1 MLLTGPGVFASSR
14 ERSSLMSDQGPE
26 PISNESP
33 RGFRPDD
40 SGQRRRD
47 AAGRQRPERKHGNLE
62 RSVTRPAERSRSTD
76 PARLAAY
83 TVMRAVAAGA
93 YANLELPK
101 ELRDKGIR
109 GRDAAFA
116 TELTYGATRL
126 RGLYDP
132 IIASAAGRPV
142 DRIDDNVL
150 DTLRLGAHQ
159 LLGMRVASHAAVDQT
174 VGLARLVNGASAGGF
189 VNAVMR
195 RVSEKDLDTW
205 VAEVVPTTDQIAA
218 LAVRHSHPEW
228 VVRALRA
235 ALIGHGAST
244 PETLDGDLEALL
256 VSDNAAAKVSL
267 VARPGLCEVSELARS
282 GAVPSLLSRVGAV
295 LDSGDPGSI
304 AAVRSS
310 RAAVQDEG
318 SQLVALALAAATVST
333 GSEHEKWLDL
343 CAGPGGKAA
352 LLATLGAQSGA
363 TLFANEISEHRA
375 DLVRQTL
382 DAALESG
389 IEVMIGTGDGRE
401 IGEDE
406 PETYDR
412 VLVDAPC
419 TGLGAL
425 RRRPEARWRRTATDL
440 VELGSLQR
448 ALLVS
453 AIEATKPG
461 GVIGYATCSPHLAET
476 RFVVSD
482 VVKKRRDV
490 DIVDARGLFHD
501 AGDQPIEHLGDGPF
515 VQLWPHVQGTDA
527 MFFSLLRKHP

>member
-1 MLLTGPGVFASSR
+1 MSS
-14 ERSSLMSDQGPE
+14 EGQGPDL
-26 PISNESP
+26 PDLP
-33 RGFRPDD
+33 DLPDPHDRPDRPD
-40 SGQRRRD
+40 RPLEPRRD

-83 TVMRAVAAGA
+83 TVMRAVADGA

-101 ELRDKGIR
+101 ELREKGIR

-132 IIASAAGRPV
+132 IIAVAASRAV
-142 DRIDDNVL
+142 DQIDANVL

-159 LLGMRVASHAAVDQT
+159 ILGMRVASHAAVDQS

-195 RVSEKDLDTW
+195 RISEKDLATW
-205 VAEVVPTTDQIAA
+205 IAQVVPADDPIAA
-218 LAVRHSHPEW
+218 LATRHSHPQW
-228 VVRALRA
+228 IVRALRA
-235 ALIGHGAST
+235 ALVGHGAST
-244 PETLDGDLEALL
+244 VQTLDADLEALL
-256 VSDNAAAKVSL
+256 ASDNAAAKVAL
-267 VARPGLCEVSELARS
+267 VARPGLCEVEELTRA
-282 GAVPSLLSRVGAV
+282 GATPSLLSWVGAV

-304 AAVRSS
+304 SAVRTG

-318 SQLVALALAAATVST
+318 SQLVALAVAAAEVST
-333 GSEHEKWLDL
+333 GAEHEKWLDL

-352 LLATLGAQSGA
+352 LLATLGARRGA

-375 DLVRQTL
+375 DLVRLTL
-382 DAALESG
+382 DAAIDAG
-389 IEVMIGTGDGRE
+389 IEVMVGTGDGRE

-406 PETYDR
+406 PDTYDR

-425 RRRPEARWRRTATDL
+425 RRRPEARWRRTPADL
-440 VELGSLQR
+440 VELSSLQR
-448 ALLVS
+448 SLLAS
-453 AIEATKPG
+453 AIDATRPG

-476 RFVVSD
+476 RFVVTD
-482 VVKKRRDV
+482 VTKRRHDV
-490 DIVDARGLFHD
+490 EIADARDLFRD
-501 AGDQPIEHLGDGPF
+501 AGGRRLEHLGDGPF
-515 VQLWPHVQGTDA
+515 VQLWPHVHGTDA
-527 MFFSLLRKHP
+527 MFFSLLRKHA

>member
-1 MLLTGPGVFASSR
+1 
-14 ERSSLMSDQGPE
+14 MSDQSHGAD
-26 PISNESP
+26 
-33 RGFRPDD
+33 RPDQ
-40 SGQRRRD
+40 SGERRRD
-47 AAGRQRPERKHGNLE
+47 ASGRQRPERKHGNLE

-83 TVMRAVAAGA
+83 TVMRAVADGA

-132 IIASAAGRPV
+132 IIAAAAGRPISA
-142 DRIDDNVL
+142 IDPNVL

-159 LLGMRVASHAAVDQT
+159 VLGMRVAVHAAVDQT

-195 RVSEKDLDTW
+195 RISEKDLDTW
-205 VAEVVPTTDQIAA
+205 IAQVVPTGDPMAA
-218 LAVRHSHPEW
+218 LATLHSHPEW

-244 PETLDGDLEALL
+244 IETLDADLEALL

-267 VARPGLCEVSELARS
+267 VARPGLCEVEELARA
-282 GAVPSLLSRVGAV
+282 GATPSLLSRVGAV

-304 AAVRSS
+304 SAIRSG

-318 SQLVALALAAATVST
+318 SQLVALAVAAAEVST
-333 GSEHEKWLDL
+333 GAEHEKWLDL

-352 LLATLGAQSGA
+352 LLATLGAQRGA
-363 TLFANEISEHRA
+363 TLFANEISEHRT

-382 DAALESG
+382 DAAIDSG
-389 IEVMIGTGDGRE
+389 LEVMIGTSDGRE

-425 RRRPEARWRRTATDL
+425 RRRPEARWRRTTADL
-440 VELGSLQR
+440 AELGVLQR

-461 GVIGYATCSPHLAET
+461 GIIGYATCSPHLAET

-482 VVKKRRDV
+482 VVKKRQDV
-490 DIVDARGLFHD
+490 EIADARDLFLD
-501 AGDQPIEHLGDGPF
+501 AGGRPVGHLGEGPF
-515 VQLWPHVQGTDA
+515 VQLWPHVHGTDA
-527 MFFSLLRKHP
+527 MFFALLRKHS

>member
-1 MLLTGPGVFASSR
+1 
-14 ERSSLMSDQGPE
+14 MSDQSAGA
-26 PISNESP
+26 
-33 RGFRPDD
+33 GRPDQ
-40 SGQRRRD
+40 SGESRRGAAGESRRDAAGESRRD

-83 TVMRAVAAGA
+83 TVLRAVADGA
-93 YANLELPK
+93 YANLELPR

-132 IIASAAGRPV
+132 IIESAAGRAV
-142 DRIDDNVL
+142 NRIDDNVL

-159 LLGMRVASHAAVDQT
+159 LLGMRVAAHAAVDQT

-195 RVSEKDLDTW
+195 RISEKDLDTW
-205 VAEVVPTTDQIAA
+205 IELVVPRGDPIAA
-218 LAVRHSHPEW
+218 LATRHSHPQW
-228 VVRALRA
+228 IVRALRA

-244 PETLDGDLEALL
+244 AQTVDADLEALL
-256 VSDNAAAKVSL
+256 ISDNAAAKVSL
-267 VARPGLCEVSELARS
+267 VARPGLCDVDELGWA
-282 GAVPSLLSRVGAV
+282 GAAPSLLSRVGAV

-304 AAVRSS
+304 EAVRSG

-318 SQLVALALAAATVST
+318 SQLVALALASAEVST
-333 GSEHEKWLDL
+333 RADHEQWLDL

-352 LLATLGAQSGA
+352 LLATLGAQRGA
-363 TLFANEISEHRA
+363 TLFANELSEHRT

-382 DAALESG
+382 DAAIDSG

-406 PETYDR
+406 PQTYDR

-425 RRRPEARWRRTATDL
+425 RRRPEARWRRTTADI

-453 AIEATKPG
+453 AIEATRPG
-461 GVIGYATCSPHLAET
+461 GIIGYATCSPHLAET

-482 VVKKRRDV
+482 VTKRRQDV
-490 DIVDARGLFHD
+490 EIVDARDLFRD
-501 AGDQPIEHLGDGPF
+501 ARGDQIEHLGEGPF
-515 VQLWPHVQGTDA
+515 VQLWPHVHGTDA
-527 MFFSLLRKHP
+527 MFFSLIRKL

>member
-1 MLLTGPGVFASSR
+1 
-14 ERSSLMSDQGPE
+14 MSDE
-26 PISNESP
+26 
-33 RGFRPDD
+33 RPDD
-40 SGQRRRD
+40 SERRGGSSDQARRN

-83 TVMRAVAAGA
+83 TVMRAVADGA
-93 YANLELPK
+93 YANLELPR

-126 RGLYDP
+126 HGLYDP
-132 IIASAAGRPV
+132 IIAAAAGRPTA
-142 DRIDDNVL
+142 DIDSNVL

-159 LLGMRVASHAAVDQT
+159 LLGMRVAAHAAVDQT

-195 RVSEKDLDTW
+195 RISEKDLDTW
-205 VAEVVPTTDQIAA
+205 IAQVVPTNDPIAA
-218 LAVRHSHPEW
+218 LATLHSHPGW
-228 VVRALRA
+228 IVRALRA

-244 PETLDGDLEALL
+244 AETLDADLEALL

-267 VARPGLCEVSELARS
+267 VARPGLCEVEELTSA
-282 GAVPSLLSRVGAV
+282 GATPSHLSRVGAV

-304 AAVRSS
+304 PAVRSG

-318 SQLVALALAAATVST
+318 SQLVALAIAAAQVRT
-333 GSEHEKWLDL
+333 GAEHEKWLDL

-352 LLATLGAQSGA
+352 LLATLGAQRGA
-363 TLFANEISEHRA
+363 TLFANEISEHRT

-382 DAALESG
+382 DAAIDSG
-389 IEVMIGTGDGRE
+389 LEVMIGTGDGRE
-401 IGEDE
+401 VGEEE
-406 PETYDR
+406 PGTYDR

-425 RRRPEARWRRTATDL
+425 RRRPEARWRRTTADL
-440 VELGSLQR
+440 AELGVLQR
-448 ALLVS
+448 ELLVS

-476 RFVVSD
+476 RFVVTD
-482 VVKKRRDV
+482 VAKRRQDV
-490 DIVDARGLFHD
+490 EIVDARDLFLTADGHPVD
-501 AGDQPIEHLGDGPF
+501 HLGEGPF
-515 VQLWPHVQGTDA
+515 VQLWPHVHGTDA
-527 MFFSLLRKHP
+527 MFFALLRKVA

>member
-1 MLLTGPGVFASSR
+1 
-14 ERSSLMSDQGPE
+14 MSDQHPDTPGDPDMPE
-26 PISNESP
+26 
-33 RGFRPDD
+33 RHVDG
-40 SGQRRRD
+40 SGERRRD

-62 RSVTRPAERSRSTD
+62 RSVTRPAERSRTTD

-83 TVMRAVAAGA
+83 TVLRAVAGGA

-101 ELRDKGIR
+101 ELRDKDIR

-132 IIASAAGRPV
+132 IIAAAAGRPV
-142 DRIDDNVL
+142 AAIDENVL

-159 LLGMRVASHAAVDQT
+159 LLGMRVAAHAAVDQT

-195 RVSEKDLDTW
+195 RISEKDLDTW
-205 VAEVVPTTDQIAA
+205 IAQVVPTDDPIAA
-218 LAVRHSHPEW
+218 LATRHSHPEW

-235 ALIGHGAST
+235 ALVGHGASSAAT
-244 PETLDGDLEALL
+244 IDADLEALL

-267 VARPGLCEVSELARS
+267 VARPGLCEVEELTRA
-282 GAVPSLLSRVGAV
+282 GATPSLLSRVGAI

-304 AAVRSS
+304 SAVRSG

-318 SQLVALALAAATVST
+318 SQLVALAVATAAVNT
-333 GSEHEKWLDL
+333 GAEHEMWLDL

-352 LLATLGAQSGA
+352 LLATLGASQGA
-363 TLFANEISEHRA
+363 TLFANEISEHRT

-382 DAALESG
+382 DAAIDSGLE
-389 IEVMIGTGDGRE
+389 IMIGTSDGRE

-425 RRRPEARWRRTATDL
+425 RRRPEARWRRTTDDL
-440 VELGSLQR
+440 AELGVLQR
-448 ALLVS
+448 ALLAS

-461 GVIGYATCSPHLAET
+461 GIIGYATCSPHLAET

-482 VVKKRRDV
+482 VVKKRQDV
-490 DIVDARGLFHD
+490 EIADARDLFLD
-501 AGDQPIEHLGDGPF
+501 AFGKPVEHLGEGPF
-515 VQLWPHVQGTDA
+515 VQLWPHVHGTDA
-527 MFFSLLRKHP
+527 MFFALLRKHA

>member
-1 MLLTGPGVFASSR
+1 MPDQPPGDTPRRNVG
-14 ERSSLMSDQGPE
+14 SDE
-26 PISNESP
+26 L
-33 RGFRPDD
+33 
-40 SGQRRRD
+40 RRN

-76 PARLAAY
+76 SARLAAY
-83 TVMRAVAAGA
+83 TVMRAVAGGA

-101 ELRDKGIR
+101 ELRDKDIR

-132 IIASAAGRPV
+132 IIAAAAGRPTGE
-142 DRIDDNVL
+142 IDANVL

-159 LLGMRVASHAAVDQT
+159 LLGMRVAAHAAVDQT

-195 RVSEKDLDTW
+195 RISEKDLDTW
-205 VAEVVPTTDQIAA
+205 IAKVVPTDDPVAA
-218 LAVRHSHPEW
+218 WATLHSHPEW
-228 VVRALRA
+228 IVRALRA

-244 PETLDGDLEALL
+244 AVTLDADLEALL
-256 VSDNAAAKVSL
+256 ISDNAPAKVSL
-267 VARPGLCEVSELARS
+267 VARPGLCEVEELTRA
-282 GAVPSLLSRVGAV
+282 GAMPSLLSRVGAV

-304 AAVRSS
+304 SAVRSG

-318 SQLVALALAAATVST
+318 SQLVALALANAEVST

-352 LLATLGAQSGA
+352 LLATIGAQRGA
-363 TLFANEISEHRA
+363 TLFANEISEHRT

-382 DAALESG
+382 DAAIDSG
-389 IEVMIGTGDGRE
+389 LEVMIGTGDGRE
-401 IGEDE
+401 VGEEE

-425 RRRPEARWRRTATDL
+425 RRRPEARWRRTTADL
-440 VELGSLQR
+440 AELGVLQR
-448 ALLVS
+448 ELLIS
-453 AIEATKPG
+453 AIEATKQG
-461 GVIGYATCSPHLAET
+461 GIIGYATCSPHLAET

-482 VVKKRRDV
+482 VVKRRQDV
-490 DIVDARGLFHD
+490 EILDARGLFLD
-501 AGDQPIEHLGDGPF
+501 AAGGPVEHLGEGPF
-515 VQLWPHVQGTDA
+515 VQLWPHVHGTDA
-527 MFFSLLRKHP
+527 MFFALLRKETRTDL

>member
-1 MLLTGPGVFASSR
+1 MPDETFDADADGPAQPGA
-14 ERSSLMSDQGPE
+14 P
-26 PISNESP
+26 
-33 RGFRPDD
+33 
-40 SGQRRRD
+40 RRD
-47 AAGRQRPERKHGNLE
+47 AAGRQRPERKHGHLE

-76 PARLAAY
+76 AARLAAY
-83 TVMRAVAAGA
+83 TVLRAVADGA

-132 IIASAAGRPV
+132 IIAAAAGRPASN
-142 DRIDDNVL
+142 IDSNVL

-159 LLGMRVASHAAVDQT
+159 LLGMRVAAHAAVDQT

-195 RVSEKDLDTW
+195 RISEKDLQTW
-205 VAEVVPTTDQIAA
+205 VAQVVPTDDPISA
-218 LAVRHSHPEW
+218 LATLHSHPEW
-228 VVRALRA
+228 IVRALRA
-235 ALIGHGAST
+235 ALIGHGASSV
-244 PETLDGDLEALL
+244 ETLDDDLEALL

-267 VARPGLCEVSELARS
+267 VARPGLCEVQELSRD
-282 GAVPSLLSRVGAV
+282 GAAPSRLSRVGAV

-304 AAVRSS
+304 SAVRSG

-318 SQLVALALAAATVST
+318 SQLVALAMAAAEVST

-343 CAGPGGKAA
+343 CAGPGGKTA
-352 LLATLGAQSGA
+352 LLATLGVQRGA
-363 TLFANEISEHRA
+363 TVFANEISEHRT

-382 DAALESG
+382 GAAIDSG

-401 IGEDE
+401 IGQDE

-425 RRRPEARWRRTATDL
+425 RRRPEARWRRTTADL
-440 VELGSLQR
+440 AELGVLQR

-453 AIEATKPG
+453 AIEATRPG
-461 GVIGYATCSPHLAET
+461 GIIGYATCSPHLAET

-482 VVKKRRDV
+482 VAKRRQDV
-490 DIVDARGLFHD
+490 EIVDARNLFLD
-501 AGDQPIEHLGDGPF
+501 ADGQPLEHLGEGPF
-515 VQLWPHVQGTDA
+515 VQLWPHVHGTDA
-527 MFFSLLRKHP
+527 MFFALLRKHA

>member
-1 MLLTGPGVFASSR
+1 
-14 ERSSLMSDQGPE
+14 MSDKSSEAP
-26 PISNESP
+26 
-33 RGFRPDD
+33 
-40 SGQRRRD
+40 GQDQSAERRRD

-83 TVMRAVAAGA
+83 TVMRAVAGGA
-93 YANLELPK
+93 YANLELPR
-101 ELRDKGIR
+101 ELRDKGIH

-132 IIASAAGRPV
+132 IIASAAGRVV
-142 DRIDDNVL
+142 DQIDANVL

-159 LLGMRVASHAAVDQT
+159 LLGMRVAAHAAVDQT

-195 RVSEKDLDTW
+195 RISEKDLDTW
-205 VAEVVPTTDQIAA
+205 IAQIVPATDPITA
-218 LAVRHSHPEW
+218 LATRYSHPEW
-228 VVRALRA
+228 IVRALRA
-235 ALIGHGAST
+235 ALIGHGVSNAQ
-244 PETLDGDLEALL
+244 TLDADLEALL
-256 VSDNAAAKVSL
+256 VSDNQAAKVSL
-267 VARPGLCEVSELARS
+267 VARPGLCEVEELTRAGAAR
-282 GAVPSLLSRVGAV
+282 SLLSRVGAV

-304 AAVRSS
+304 SAVRSG

-318 SQLVALALAAATVST
+318 SQLVALAVAGATAST
-333 GSEHEKWLDL
+333 GTEHEKWLDL

-352 LLATLGAQSGA
+352 LLATLGAQQGA
-363 TLFANEISEHRA
+363 TLFANEISEHRT

-382 DAALESG
+382 GAAIDSG
-389 IEVMIGTGDGRE
+389 IEVMIGTSDGRE

-412 VLVDAPC
+412 VLLDAPC

-425 RRRPEARWRRTATDL
+425 RRRPEARWRRTTADL

-448 ALLVS
+448 SLLDS

-461 GVIGYATCSPHLAET
+461 GIIGYATCSPHLAET

-482 VVKKRRDV
+482 VAKRRQDV
-490 DIVDARGLFHD
+490 DIVDARDLFRD
-501 AGDQPIEHLGDGPF
+501 SAGHPVEHLGEGPF
-515 VQLWPHVQGTDA
+515 VQLWPHIHGTDA
-527 MFFSLLRKHP
+527 MFFSLLRKHL

>member
-1 MLLTGPGVFASSR
+1 MSERRPDGSERHDR
-14 ERSSLMSDQGPE
+14 ERADGVPGRRGP
-26 PISNESP
+26 
-33 RGFRPDD
+33 
-40 SGQRRRD
+40 
-47 AAGRQRPERKHGNLE
+47 RQ
-62 RSVTRPAERSRSTD
+62 RSVTVPAQRSRSSD

-83 TVMRAVAAGA
+83 TVLRAVADGA
-93 YANLELPK
+93 YANLVLPK
-101 ELRDKGIR
+101 ELRERGIR

-132 IIASAAGRPV
+132 IIAAAAGRGV
-142 DRIDDNVL
+142 DQIDDNVL

-159 LLGMRVASHAAVDQT
+159 LLGMRVAAHAAVDQS

-195 RVSEKDLDTW
+195 RISEKDLQTW
-205 VAEVVPTTDQIAA
+205 IAQVVPTDDPVAA
-218 LAVRHSHPEW
+218 LSVRHSHPQW
-228 VVRALRA
+228 IVRALRA

-244 PETLDGDLEALL
+244 AQTVDADLQALL
-256 VSDNAAAKVSL
+256 ISDNAPAKVAL
-267 VARPGLCEVSELARS
+267 VARPGLCEVEELTRAGAAR
-282 GAVPSLLSRVGAV
+282 SLLSPVGAV

-304 AAVRSS
+304 SAVRSG

-318 SQLVALALAAATVST
+318 SQLVALAMATAQVST
-333 GSEHEKWLDL
+333 GAEHEKWLDL

-352 LLATLGAQSGA
+352 LLATLGAARGA
-363 TLFANEISEHRA
+363 TLFANEISEHRT

-382 DAALESG
+382 DAAIDSG

-406 PETYDR
+406 PATYDR

-425 RRRPEARWRRTATDL
+425 RRRPEARWRRTTADL

-453 AIEATKPG
+453 AIEATRPG
-461 GVIGYATCSPHLAET
+461 GIIGYATCSPHLAET

-482 VVKKRRDV
+482 VTKRRPDV
-490 DIVDARGLFHD
+490 EIVDARDLFRD
-501 AGDQPIEHLGDGPF
+501 IDGCRLEHLGQGPF
-515 VQLWPHVQGTDA
+515 VQLWPHLHGTDA
-527 MFFSLLRKHP
+527 MFFSLLRKHL

>member
-1 MLLTGPGVFASSR
+1 
-14 ERSSLMSDQGPE
+14 MSDKSSEAHGQDP
-26 PISNESP
+26 SA
-33 RGFRPDD
+33 
-40 SGQRRRD
+40 QRRRD

-83 TVMRAVAAGA
+83 TVMRAVAGGA

-101 ELRDKGIR
+101 ELRDKGIH

-132 IIASAAGRPV
+132 IIASAAGRAV
-142 DRIDDNVL
+142 DQIDANVL

-159 LLGMRVASHAAVDQT
+159 LLGMRVAAHAAVDQT

-195 RVSEKDLDTW
+195 RISEKDLDTW
-205 VAEVVPTTDQIAA
+205 IAQIVPTTDAITA
-218 LAVRHSHPEW
+218 LAIRYSHPEW
-228 VVRALRA
+228 IVRALRA
-235 ALIGHGAST
+235 ALIGHGASNA
-244 PETLDGDLEALL
+244 ETLDADLEALL
-256 VSDNAAAKVSL
+256 ISDNQAAKVSL
-267 VARPGLCEVSELARS
+267 VARPGLCEIEELTRA
-282 GAVPSLLSRVGAV
+282 GATRSLLSPVGAV
-295 LDSGDPGSI
+295 LDSGDPGLIS
-304 AAVRSS
+304 AVRSG

-318 SQLVALALAAATVST
+318 SQLVALAVAGATAST
-333 GSEHEKWLDL
+333 GTAREKWLDL

-352 LLATLGAQSGA
+352 LLATLGAQRGA
-363 TLFANEISEHRA
+363 TLFANEISEHRT

-382 DAALESG
+382 GAAIDSG
-389 IEVMIGTGDGRE
+389 IEVMIGTSDGRE

-406 PETYDR
+406 PHTYDR
-412 VLVDAPC
+412 VLLDAPC

-425 RRRPEARWRRTATDL
+425 RRRPEARWRRSTADL

-448 ALLVS
+448 SLLVS
-453 AIEATKPG
+453 AIEATRPG
-461 GVIGYATCSPHLAET
+461 GIIGYATCSPHLAET

-482 VVKKRRDV
+482 VAKRRQDV
-490 DIVDARGLFHD
+490 DIVDARDLFRD
-501 AGDQPIEHLGDGPF
+501 SAGNPVEHLGDGPF
-515 VQLWPHVQGTDA
+515 VQLWPHIHGTDA
-527 MFFSLLRKHP
+527 MFFSLLRKHL

>member
-1 MLLTGPGVFASSR
+1 
-14 ERSSLMSDQGPE
+14 MSDQSSQANRSE
-26 PISNESP
+26 PAGEP
-33 RGFRPDD
+33 
-40 SGQRRRD
+40 RRD

-62 RSVTRPAERSRSTD
+62 RSVTRPAERSRSTG

-132 IIASAAGRPV
+132 IIASAAGRAV
-142 DRIDDNVL
+142 AQIDDNVL

-159 LLGMRVASHAAVDQT
+159 LLGMRVAPHAAVDQT

-195 RVSEKDLDTW
+195 RISERDLDTW
-205 VAEVVPTTDQIAA
+205 LAQVVPVGDPIAA
-218 LAVRHSHPEW
+218 LATRHSHPQW
-228 VVRALRA
+228 IVRALRA
-235 ALIGHGAST
+235 ALIGHGASSA
-244 PETLDGDLEALL
+244 ETLDADLEALL
-256 VSDNAAAKVSL
+256 ISDNAAAKVSL
-267 VARPGLCEVSELARS
+267 VARPGLCEVQELTRA
-282 GAVPSLLSRVGAV
+282 GAAPALLSRVGAV

-304 AAVRSS
+304 SAVRSG

-318 SQLVALALAAATVST
+318 SQLVVLALAGATVST
-333 GSEHEKWLDL
+333 GAGHEKWLDL

-352 LLATLGAQSGA
+352 LLATLGAQRGA
-363 TLFANEISEHRA
+363 TLFANEISEHRT
-375 DLVRQTL
+375 DLVRHTL
-382 DAALESG
+382 DAAIDSG

-401 IGEDE
+401 IGQDE

-425 RRRPEARWRRTATDL
+425 RRRPEARWRRTTADL

-448 ALLVS
+448 ALLIS
-453 AIEATKPG
+453 AIEATRPG
-461 GVIGYATCSPHLAET
+461 GIIGYATCSPHLAET

-482 VVKKRRDV
+482 VVKRRRDV
-490 DIVDARGLFHD
+490 EIVDARDLFRD
-501 AGDQPIEHLGDGPF
+501 TEGRPVQHLGEGPF
-515 VQLWPHVQGTDA
+515 VQLWPHVHGTDA
-527 MFFSLLRKHP
+527 MFFSLLAKHL

>member
-1 MLLTGPGVFASSR
+1 MPDQRPGGSGR
-14 ERSSLMSDQGPE
+14 H
-26 PISNESP
+26 
-33 RGFRPDD
+33 D
-40 SGQRRRD
+40 SGRHDSERHDSEGHD
-47 AAGRQRPERKHGNLE
+47 ASRGGRGPRQ
-62 RSVTRPAERSRSTD
+62 RSVTVPAQRSRSTD

-83 TVMRAVAAGA
+83 TVLRAVADGA
-93 YANLELPK
+93 YANLVLPG
-101 ELRDKGIR
+101 ELREKGIR

-132 IIASAAGRPV
+132 IIAAAAGRGV
-142 DRIDDNVL
+142 DQIDDNVL

-159 LLGMRVASHAAVDQT
+159 LLGMRVASHAAVDQS

-195 RVSEKDLDTW
+195 RISEKDLQTW
-205 VAEVVPTTDQIAA
+205 IGQVVPTDDPIAA
-218 LAVRHSHPEW
+218 LSIQHSHPQW
-228 VVRALRA
+228 IVRALRA
-235 ALIGHGAST
+235 ALIGHGASSSQSV
-244 PETLDGDLEALL
+244 DGDLTALL

-267 VARPGLCEVSELARS
+267 VARPGLCEVVELTRA
-282 GAVPSLLSRVGAV
+282 GASPSRLSPVGAV

-304 AAVRSS
+304 SAVRSG

-318 SQLVALALAAATVST
+318 SQLVALAMAAAQVST
-333 GSEHEKWLDL
+333 GAEHEKWLDL

-352 LLATLGAQSGA
+352 LLAALGARRGA
-363 TLFANEISEHRA
+363 TLFANEISEHRS

-382 DAALESG
+382 EAAIDSG
-389 IEVMIGTGDGRE
+389 LEVMIGTGDGRE
-401 IGEDE
+401 IGQDE
-406 PETYDR
+406 PQTYDR

-425 RRRPEARWRRTATDL
+425 RRRPEARWRRTPADL

-448 ALLVS
+448 ALLIS
-453 AIEATKPG
+453 AIEATRDG

-482 VVKKRRDV
+482 VTKRRSDV
-490 DIVDARGLFHD
+490 DIVDARDLFRD
-501 AGDQPIEHLGDGPF
+501 ADGRRIEHLGAGPF
-515 VQLWPHVQGTDA
+515 VQLWPHVHGTDA
-527 MFFSLLRKHP
+527 MFFSLLRKHASP

>member
-1 MLLTGPGVFASSR
+1 
-14 ERSSLMSDQGPE
+14 
-26 PISNESP
+26 
-33 RGFRPDD
+33 
-40 SGQRRRD
+40 
-47 AAGRQRPERKHGNLE
+47 
-62 RSVTRPAERSRSTD
+62 VTRPSERSRSTD

-83 TVMRAVAAGA
+83 TVLRAVAGGA

-116 TELTYGATRL
+116 TELTYGSTRL

-132 IIASAAGRPV
+132 IIAVAAGRPTADV
-142 DRIDDNVL
+142 DENVL

-159 LLGMRVASHAAVDQT
+159 LLGMRVAAHAAVDQT

-195 RVSEKDLDTW
+195 RISEKDLETW
-205 VAEVVPTTDQIAA
+205 IRQVVPTEDPIAA
-218 LAVRHSHPEW
+218 QATLHSHPEW
-228 VVRALRA
+228 IVRALRA

-244 PETLDGDLEALL
+244 PATLDADLEALL
-256 VSDNAAAKVSL
+256 VSDNAAAKVAL
-267 VARPGLCEVSELARS
+267 VARPGLCEVEELTRA
-282 GAVPSLLSRVGAV
+282 GAAPSLLSRVGAV

-304 AAVRSS
+304 AAVRSG

-318 SQLVALALAAATVST
+318 SQLVALAVAGAKVST
-333 GSEHEKWLDL
+333 DEEHEKWLDL

-352 LLATLGAQSGA
+352 LLATLGAKEGA
-363 TLFANEISEHRA
+363 TLFANEISEHRT

-382 DAALESG
+382 DAAIDSG

-401 IGEDE
+401 VGEEE
-406 PETYDR
+406 PNTYDR

-425 RRRPEARWRRTATDL
+425 RRRPEARWRRTTADL
-440 VELGSLQR
+440 AELAVLQR

-453 AIEATKPG
+453 AIVATRPG
-461 GVIGYATCSPHLAET
+461 GIIGYATCSPHLAET
-476 RFVVSD
+476 RFVVWD
-482 VVKKRRDV
+482 VTRRRADV
-490 DIVDARGLFHD
+490 EIVDARDLFLD
-501 AGDQPIEHLGDGPF
+501 AAGRRIEHLGEGPF
-515 VQLWPHVQGTDA
+515 VQLWPHVHGTDA
-527 MFFSLLRKHP
+527 MFFALLRKHS

>member
-1 MLLTGPGVFASSR
+1 
-14 ERSSLMSDQGPE
+14 MSDQ
-26 PISNESP
+26 
-33 RGFRPDD
+33 RPDRPD
-40 SGQRRRD
+40 RPDNTGNTDGPDRHIDGSGERRRD

-62 RSVTRPAERSRSTD
+62 RSVTRPAERSRTTD

-83 TVMRAVAAGA
+83 TVLRAVAGGA

-132 IIASAAGRPV
+132 IIAAAAGRPV
-142 DRIDDNVL
+142 AAIDENVL

-159 LLGMRVASHAAVDQT
+159 LLGMRVAAHAAVDQT

-195 RVSEKDLDTW
+195 RISEKDLDTW
-205 VAEVVPTTDQIAA
+205 IAQVVPTGDPISA
-218 LAVRHSHPEW
+218 LATRHSHPEW

-235 ALIGHGAST
+235 ALVGHGAST
-244 PETLDGDLEALL
+244 AETIDADLEALL

-267 VARPGLCEVSELARS
+267 VARPGLCEVEELARA
-282 GAVPSLLSRVGAV
+282 GATPSLLSRVGAI

-304 AAVRSS
+304 SAVRSG

-318 SQLVALALAAATVST
+318 SQLVALAVATAEVNT
-333 GSEHEKWLDL
+333 GAEHEMWLDL

-352 LLATLGAQSGA
+352 LLATLGASQGA
-363 TLFANEISEHRA
+363 TLYANEISEHRT

-382 DAALESG
+382 DAAIDSG
-389 IEVMIGTGDGRE
+389 LEVMIGTSDGRE

-425 RRRPEARWRRTATDL
+425 RRRPEARWRRTTDDL
-440 VELGSLQR
+440 AELGVLQR

-461 GVIGYATCSPHLAET
+461 GIIGYATCSPHLAET

-482 VVKKRRDV
+482 VVKKRHDV
-490 DIVDARGLFHD
+490 QITDARDLFLD
-501 AGDQPIEHLGDGPF
+501 ANGQPVEHLGEGPF
-515 VQLWPHVQGTDA
+515 VQLWPHVHGTDA
-527 MFFSLLRKHP
+527 MFFALLRKHA

>member
-1 MLLTGPGVFASSR
+1 
-14 ERSSLMSDQGPE
+14 MSD
-26 PISNESP
+26 ESADADHQD
-33 RGFRPDD
+33 R
-40 SGQRRRD
+40 SGGSRRD

-62 RSVTRPAERSRSTD
+62 RSATRPSERSRSTD

-83 TVMRAVAAGA
+83 TVMRAVADGA

-101 ELRDKGIR
+101 ELREKGIR

-132 IIASAAGRPV
+132 IIAAAARR
-142 DRIDDNVL
+142 DIAQIDNNVL

-159 LLGMRVASHAAVDQT
+159 VLGMRVAAHAAVDQS

-195 RVSEKDLDTW
+195 RITEKDLDTW
-205 VAEVVPTTDQIAA
+205 TAQIVPTDDPIAA
-218 LAVRHSHPEW
+218 LAIRHSHPQW
-228 VVRALRA
+228 IVRALRA
-235 ALIGHGAST
+235 ALIGHAAST
-244 PETLDGDLEALL
+244 AETVDGDLEALL
-256 VSDNAAAKVSL
+256 VADNEAAKVSL
-267 VARPGLCEVSELARS
+267 VARPGLCEVDELTRS

-295 LDSGDPGSI
+295 LESGDPGSI
-304 AAVRSS
+304 SAVRSG

-318 SQLVALALAAATVST
+318 SQLVALAVAAAEVST
-333 GSEHEKWLDL
+333 GAQQEKWLDL

-352 LLATLGAQSGA
+352 LLATLGAQRGA
-363 TLFANEISEHRA
+363 TLFANEISEHRT

-382 DAALESG
+382 DAAIDSG
-389 IEVMIGTGDGRE
+389 IEIMIGTSDGRE

-406 PETYDR
+406 PDAFDR

-425 RRRPEARWRRTATDL
+425 RRRPEARWRRTTADL
-440 VELGSLQR
+440 VELGGLQR

-461 GVIGYATCSPHLAET
+461 GIIGYATCSPHLAET
-476 RFVVSD
+476 RFVVTD
-482 VVKKRRDV
+482 VTKKRQDV
-490 DIVDARGLFHD
+490 EIADARDLFRDTGGL
-501 AGDQPIEHLGDGPF
+501 PLEHLGDGPF
-515 VQLWPHVQGTDA
+515 VQLWPHVHGTDA
-527 MFFSLLRKHP
+527 MFFSLLRKLERP